1 MKFKKLVFEN
11 RSGDYIADAYHN
23 IVTIFKRKKIININ
37 NDGVFNIISTEND
50 TFVLLCFGS
59 VFEFET
65 FEEAEIKANE
75 ENQKHL
81 EKTLQEF
88 EKYIE
93 TVRVE

>member
-1 MKFKKLVFEN
+1 MRFKKLVFKN
-11 RSGDYIADAYHN
+11 HSGDYIADTYHN
-23 IVTIFKRKKIININ
+23 IVTILRKIVVVNEETLVTSLK
-37 NDGVFNIISTEND
+37 DSD

-59 VFEFET
+59 VFEFKT

-81 EKTLQEF
+81 EKTLQEL

-93 TVRVE
+93 IGRV